1 ISLPEVTRSN
11 KNHMTTIVNGRV
23 VRNSILYKSINEAYS
38 NYKEDTRYPICVI
51 IIETDPRLL
60 DVNIHPSK
68 LDIRF
73 SNFDELNKLIK
84 EVIDNNLKEKM
95 LIPNINIREEEM
107 PKYTNMTLNIERE
120 SNDSDYKERLENL
133 INFKVN
139 EEESTDVEDVKTE
152 VVSVEE
158 GKKLP
163 ELYPVALLL
172 GTYIVYEND
181 EGIYLIDQHAAKERC
196 NYERVSYELSNPSGN
211 TISPLVPIVI
221 ELPQNEILK
230 LKENISIFD
239 DLNIKYEEFGT
250 SSIRVAEHPAWFTE
264 GREVEIVKGIIE
276 MILSKGNDFS
286 IERFRDSLA
295 KMVAC
300 KMSIKANTYIDKA
313 SMESLINDLR
323 KCKNPYN
330 CPHGRPAIIHFSIYE
345 LEKMFHRSI

>member
-1 ISLPEVTRSN
+1 
-11 KNHMTTIVNGRV
+11 M
-23 VRNSILYKSINEAYS
+23 
-38 NYKEDTRYPICVI
+38 
-51 IIETDPRLL
+51 
-60 DVNIHPSK
+60 
-68 LDIRF
+68 
-73 SNFDELNKLIK
+73 
-84 EVIDNNLKEKM
+84 
-95 LIPNINIREEEM
+95 
-107 PKYTNMTLNIERE
+107 
-120 SNDSDYKERLENL
+120 
-133 INFKVN
+133 
-139 EEESTDVEDVKTE
+139 
-152 VVSVEE
+152 
-158 GKKLP
+158 
-163 ELYPVALLL
+163 
-172 GTYIVYEND
+172 
-181 EGIYLIDQHAAKERC
+181 IDQHAAKERC

-230 LKENISIFD
+230 LNENISIFD

-250 SSIRVAEHPAWFTE
+250 SSIRVTEHPTWFTE